1 MKKKSTKY
9 LVDACLRTKEL
20 MENNRKEQTNS
31 CKLHFQSFISIDFW
45 EYDGIGR
52 ILRMHGEN
60 ILIIPSYYLSL
71 FTILTFVANVW
82 KDCNRS
88 SHKGIGPN
96 EG

>member
-45 EYDGIGR
+45 EI
-52 ILRMHGEN
+52 
-60 ILIIPSYYLSL
+60 
-71 FTILTFVANVW
+71 
-82 KDCNRS
+82 
-88 SHKGIGPN
+88 
-96 EG
+96 